1 MKVTS
6 SDQKP
11 LFPSSP
17 NLINK
22 QKKEKY
28 QKEERKYVKKKK
40 KYHVHPEIANNINH
54 GTGRRSTIKDKIQ
67 TDHGNG
73 RRSE

>member
-1 MKVTS
+1 MLK
-6 SDQKP
+6 
-11 LFPSSP
+11 
-17 NLINK
+17 
-22 QKKEKY
+22 
-28 QKEERKYVKKKK
+28 KKKK

-73 RRSE
+73 RRSEWMREKKVQIVAGVNGDKHLLQFTLY